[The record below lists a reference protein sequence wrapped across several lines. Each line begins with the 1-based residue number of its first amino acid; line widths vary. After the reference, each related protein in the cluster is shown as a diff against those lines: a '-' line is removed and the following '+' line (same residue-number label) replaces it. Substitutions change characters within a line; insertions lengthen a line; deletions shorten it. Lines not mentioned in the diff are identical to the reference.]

1 MAYEPSNLTVLREG
15 PSVWDKQAA
24 ANSRCRTMG
33 MLGFLMIAGGVCL
46 VAHGYK
52 NQLGFNV
59 KNRIKSRLADRHN
72 GDAVMKASEESFPAS
87 DPPAWTPSVGK
98 PAQAEPTV

>member
-1 MAYEPSNLTVLREG
+1 
-15 PSVWDKQAA
+15 
-24 ANSRCRTMG
+24 MG

-46 VAHGYK
+46 VAQGYK

-59 KNRIKSRLADRHN
+59 KGRIKSRLADRRN

-87 DPPAWTPSVGK
+87 DPPAWTPAVGK
-98 PAQAEPTV
+98 PAHTEPTV